1 MKNFMCVMRTRSK
14 ITNWLAKA
22 IYSCKIYVI
31 CYITTKE
38 HSNRTCYA
46 MWNKL
51 KTIYEKISSAEIP
64 YKRWCKVVI
73 LTVLGIIF
81 GAVALVYVV
90 DPHYRYR
97 LPGFYDTVYYEL
109 YATAPRLLRDM
120 EYDTFVLGSSMTRNF
135 FLDDIDAALGGK
147 SVKLAASGA
156 TTTDLKKFFDIAREA
171 KGNSLKRVVLSLD
184 IYSMNKS
191 KDEAHYKE
199 FEYLYRDDLAEEYKY
214 FFSRQTY
221 SNMYFLIKRKLRP
234 KKKRQHQADVNRMFS
249 TEYAGMRF
257 GIREVMADAIH
268 NERSHHTQ
276 TPAHKTNFAHSLN
289 NCLLP
294 MIAENPQIEF
304 TVYLPPYHIYTY
316 CQSQQFREAEGLIRQ
331 RTLVMKELLKYP
343 NVKLYDFQADRKY
356 ACDFDLYSDVQH
368 FGSHAA
374 RLILADLAADHRRI
388 RTAAEVDANE
398 RELRALIKEQMPGYY
413 ANIKKYKE
421 Q

>member
-1 MKNFMCVMRTRSK
+1 
-14 ITNWLAKA
+14 
-22 IYSCKIYVI
+22 
-31 CYITTKE
+31 
-38 HSNRTCYA
+38 

-51 KTIYEKISSAEIP
+51 KTIFEKIINAEIP
-64 YKRWCKVVI
+64 YKRWCKIVI
-73 LTVLGIIF
+73 LAVLGIIF

-90 DPHYRYR
+90 DPHYRYHM
-97 LPGFYDTVYYEL
+97 PWFYDTVYYEL
-109 YATAPRLLRDM
+109 YATTPRLLRDM
-120 EYDTFVLGSSMTRNF
+120 EYDTLVLGSSMTRNF
-135 FLDDIDAALGGK
+135 FLNDIDSALGGK

-171 KGNSLKRVVLSLD
+171 KGESLKRVVFSLD

-221 SNMYFLIKRKLRP
+221 SSMFYLLKRKLRP

-249 TEYAGMRF
+249 TEYDGMRF
-257 GIREVMADAIH
+257 GIREVMVDAIH

-276 TPAHKTNFAHSLN
+276 TPAHKENFEHSLN

-294 MIAENPQIEF
+294 MIKENPQIEF
-304 TVYLPPYHIYTY
+304 IIYLPPYHIYTY
-316 CQSQQFREAEGLIRQ
+316 CQSQQFKEAEGLIRQ
-331 RTLVMKELLKYP
+331 RTLVMKKLLKYP
-343 NVKLYDFQADRKY
+343 NVKLYDFQADRTY
-356 ACDFDLYSDVQH
+356 VCNDDLYSDVQH
-368 FGSHAA
+368 FSSHAA
-374 RLILADLAADHRRI
+374 RRILADLAADRRRI

-398 RELRALIKEQMPGYY
+398 RELRTLIKEQMPIYY
-413 ANIKKYKE
+413 ANLKRFKE

>member
-1 MKNFMCVMRTRSK
+1 
-14 ITNWLAKA
+14 
-22 IYSCKIYVI
+22 
-31 CYITTKE
+31 
-38 HSNRTCYA
+38 

-51 KTIYEKISSAEIP
+51 KTIFEKIIQAEIP
-64 YKRWCKVVI
+64 YKRWCKAV
-73 LTVLGIIF
+73 LFTVLGIIF
-81 GAVALVYVV
+81 STVALVYVV
-90 DPHYRYR
+90 DPHYRYH
-97 LPGFYDTVYYEL
+97 LPWFYDTVYYEL

-120 EYDTFVLGSSMTRNF
+120 EYDTLVLGSSMTRNF
-135 FLDDIDAALGGK
+135 FLNDIDSALGGK

-171 KGNSLKRVVLSLD
+171 KGESLKRVVFSLD

-221 SNMYFLIKRKLRP
+221 SSMFYLLKRKLRP

-249 TEYAGMRF
+249 TEYDGMRF
-257 GIREVMADAIH
+257 GIREVMVDAIH

-276 TPAHKTNFAHSLN
+276 TPAHKENFEHSLN

-294 MIAENPQIEF
+294 MIKENPQIEF
-304 TVYLPPYHIYTY
+304 IIYLPPYHIYTY
-316 CQSQQFREAEGLIRQ
+316 CQSQQFKEAEGLIRQ
-331 RTLVMKELLKYP
+331 RTLVMKKLLKYP
-343 NVKLYDFQADRKY
+343 NVKLYDFQADRTY
-356 ACDFDLYSDVQH
+356 VCNDDLYSDVQH
-368 FGSHAA
+368 FSSHAA
-374 RLILADLAADHRRI
+374 RRILADLAADRRRI

-398 RELRALIKEQMPGYY
+398 RELRTLIKEQMPIYY
-413 ANIKKYKE
+413 ANLKRFKE

>member
-1 MKNFMCVMRTRSK
+1 
-14 ITNWLAKA
+14 
-22 IYSCKIYVI
+22 
-31 CYITTKE
+31 
-38 HSNRTCYA
+38 
-46 MWNKL
+46 MWNRL
-51 KTIYEKISSAEIP
+51 KTIFEKIINAEIP
-64 YKRWCKVVI
+64 YKRWCKIVI
-73 LTVLGIIF
+73 LAVLGIIF

-135 FLDDIDAALGGK
+135 FLNDIDSALGGK

-171 KGNSLKRVVLSLD
+171 KGESLKRVVFSLD

-221 SNMYFLIKRKLRP
+221 SSMFYLLKRKLRP

-249 TEYAGMRF
+249 TEYDGMRF

-268 NERSHHTQ
+268 NERIHHSQ
-276 TPAHKTNFAHSLN
+276 TPAHKENFEHSLN

-304 TVYLPPYHIYTY
+304 IIYLPPYHIYTY
-316 CQSQQFREAEGLIRQ
+316 CQSEQFKEAEGLIRQ
-331 RTLVMKELLKYP
+331 RTRVMKELLKYP
-343 NVKLYDFQADRKY
+343 NVTLYDFQAVRSY
-356 ACDFDLYSDVQH
+356 VCDHDLYSDVQH
-368 FGSHAA
+368 FSSHAA
-374 RLILADLAADHRRI
+374 RRILADLAADRRRI
-388 RTAAEVDANE
+388 RTEAEVLANE
-398 RELRALIKEQMPGYY
+398 KELRALIKEQMPIYY
-413 ANIKKYKE
+413 ANLKKFKE
-421 Q
+421 QRKH